1 MFDESSVLC
10 TLTSEFR
17 KSGFQGYLPS
27 ALSLGPLLTPGY
39 FLYLNRS
46 LAERD
51 ENYKQVV
58 PYTLVRRGGEYL
70 TYRRPPKTGDSRLR
84 GLRSLGVG
92 GHVHPGD
99 ARRDGQSNADDVRWR
114 SPVMAVLRAAR
125 RELYEEVGLSRDLR
139 IVGLVNDDSNPVG
152 RVHLGVVCEVELDRD
167 FQWGM
172 LMPSDEVRDPEFHD
186 PAYLYPDDPR
196 GTWESWSR
204 HILTYIRSFGGLNG
218 GVGGGPIVGR
228 IDPDGPTFGPEA
240 A

>member
-58 PYTLVRRGGEYL
+58 PYTLIRRGGEYL

-99 ARRDGQSNADDVRWR
+99 ARRDGQLNAEDARWR

-125 RELYEEVGLSRDLR
+125 RELYEEVGLSRDMR
-139 IVGLVNDDSNPVG
+139 IVGMANDDSNPVG
-152 RVHLGVVCEVELDRD
+152 RVHLGVVCEVELEED
-167 FQWGM
+167 FHPAV
-172 LMPSDEVRDPEFHD
+172 LAPSHEVLDLEFCD
-186 PAYLYPDDPR
+186 PAGLDPDDS
-196 GTWESWSR
+196 WESWSR
-204 HILTYIRSFGGLNG
+204 HILTHIRSFGGPTG
-218 GVGGGPIVGR
+218 GIDGPIVGR